1 MSLSDLA
8 RKLRRPARAAWLVAM
23 SLAWLLALTGLLGKH
38 TPYAEMTQQFA
49 LQVCWTAVL
58 LTIAALLLRRWRH
71 AAIAGLLACWQ
82 LWLIWPSAATPIIPP
97 HAAGVRLRLVELN
110 AWFYARREDDIVSYL
125 RNSDADIVGLVEV
138 SPRLKTAIAAL
149 HDRYPYQVDCVG
161 SEDEHCE
168 EMLLSRLP
176 ILESSAGR
184 LDGRL
189 PVVVSARIEVAPA
202 LAIDVA
208 VSHIIRPLT
217 LLQPQPAAA
226 FLPETPP
233 TAQGEQAAHLASR
246 LAQLG
251 PDAVFLGDL
260 NAAPWSPIVKALRAA
275 GNWHPET
282 EISPTWPSWASAPLR
297 LPIDHV
303 LTRGKAVVTSLEA
316 GPVLSSD
323 HLPLEA
329 ELFVTGNSP
338 G

>member
-1 MSLSDLA
+1 MSLS
-8 RKLRRPARAAWLVAM
+8 
-23 SLAWLLALTGLLGKH
+23 WLLALIGLIGKQ

-71 AAIAGLLACWQ
+71 AAIAGLLASWQ

-97 HAAGVRLRLVELN
+97 HADGVRLRLIELN
-110 AWFYARREDDIVSYL
+110 AWFYARRSDDIVSYL
-125 RNSDADIVGLVEV
+125 GNSNADIIGLVEV
-138 SPRLKTAIAAL
+138 SPQLKEAL
-149 HDRYPYQVDCVG
+149 TSLYDRYPYHVDCVG
-161 SEDEHCE
+161 GADDHCE

-176 ILESSAGR
+176 IVESSAGR

-189 PVVVSARIEVAPA
+189 PVVVSARIQVTPTTT
-202 LAIDVA
+202 IDVA

-233 TAQGEQAAHLASR
+233 TAQGEQTAHLAR
-246 LAQLG
+246 HLTQLG

-275 GNWHPET
+275 GNWHSET

-303 LTRGKAVVTSLEA
+303 LTRGQVLLTSLTA

-329 ELFVTGNSP
+329 ELFIP
-338 G
+338 GKTPE